1 MRDSHKNKFSSSL
14 RSKNIDM
21 NKKNPQTQW
30 KHKAGQISLDFMSW
44 KTDNIISPRTVR
56 NDSWIWQIS
65 TILDVPSDLAKVYKR
80 VLKFSS
86 ESGPFCPILDAAV
99 LFRTFSSDFGSPDL
113 ISGTCDP
120 NLDTSDFESF
130 YISLILNGLLSPY
143 FDCN

>member
-1 MRDSHKNKFSSSL
+1 
-14 RSKNIDM
+14 
-21 NKKNPQTQW
+21 
-30 KHKAGQISLDFMSW
+30 MSW

-80 VLKFSS
+80 ILKFSS

-99 LFRTFSSDFGSPDL
+99 LFRTFSPDFGSPDL
-113 ISGTCDP
+113 ISGTSDP

-130 YISLILNGLLSPY
+130 CISFILAYFHRILIVTSHKPMIRIDLAFLAKRS
-143 FDCN
+143 

>member
-1 MRDSHKNKFSSSL
+1 
-14 RSKNIDM
+14 
-21 NKKNPQTQW
+21 
-30 KHKAGQISLDFMSW
+30 MSW
-44 KTDNIISPRTVR
+44 KTDNIISPRTER

-80 VLKFSS
+80 ILKFSS
-86 ESGPFCPILDAAV
+86 ESGLFCPILDAIV
-99 LFRTFSSDFGSPDL
+99 LFRTLSSDFGSLDL
-113 ISGTCDP
+113 ISGTSDP